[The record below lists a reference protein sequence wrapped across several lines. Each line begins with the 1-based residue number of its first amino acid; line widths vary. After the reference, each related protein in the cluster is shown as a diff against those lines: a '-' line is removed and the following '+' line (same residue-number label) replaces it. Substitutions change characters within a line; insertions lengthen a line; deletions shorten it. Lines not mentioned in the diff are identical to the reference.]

1 MGLTRGQL
9 RVERPGLSPE
19 EPIVCRCRHSSWLSA
34 HYPCK
39 GSWTSAA
46 ECPVD
51 GWLCTSGSPG
61 EPSSLLPTHPPR
73 YQHLSAAY
81 NPITAETQR
90 ERQKGLTRQVFEQ
103 DTSGD
108 ERSSP
113 EDSVREPWQGS
124 LLGVGGGGVHG
135 LPEAS
140 ALNPL

>member
-19 EPIVCRCRHSSWLSA
+19 EPVVCRCRRSSWLCA
-34 HYPCK
+34 HCPCK

-46 ECPVD
+46 AHPGG
-51 GWLCTSGSPG
+51 GWPCRHHGGLAGVSVSTLGSPG
-61 EPSSLLPTHPPR
+61 EPPSLLPSHPPR

-81 NPITAETQR
+81 NPITTETQR

-108 ERSSP
+108 ERSGP

-124 LLGVGGGGVHG
+124 L
-135 LPEAS
+135 
-140 ALNPL
+140 